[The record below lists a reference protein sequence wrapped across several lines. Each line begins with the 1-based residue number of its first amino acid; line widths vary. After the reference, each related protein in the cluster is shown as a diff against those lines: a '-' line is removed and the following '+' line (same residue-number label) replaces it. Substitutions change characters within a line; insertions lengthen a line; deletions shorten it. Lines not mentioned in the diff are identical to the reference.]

1 MKQTKQK
8 NKPRKLKSEDIQVY
22 LVAIC
27 WIGLFVALMVYGA
40 THPPTP
46 NKELPKNFHRE
57 WSGKFY

>member
-1 MKQTKQK
+1 VKQTKQK

-40 THPPTP
+40 THPPTS